1 MDNRTVTF
9 ELPEDLLALLGP
21 PEAVSARAKEAL
33 VLELLRETE
42 ISQGK
47 AAELLGLTRWE
58 ILDIMAERQ
67 IPSGPRTAEEMREEI
82 EAVRRYVQ
90 EHPPH
95 VNRK

>member
-1 MDNRTVTF
+1 MSNRSVTF
-9 ELPEDLLALLGP
+9 ELPEDILTRLGP

-33 VLELLRETE
+33 VLELLRESE

-47 AAELLGLTRWE
+47 AAELLGLTRWG
-58 ILDIMAERQ
+58 IIDLMAEYE
-67 IPSGPRTAEEMREEI
+67 IPSGPRTAEEMQEEI

-95 VNRK
+95 GGR